1 MIIFMHPRPFFLGL
15 LKVYYSKSC
24 ILKTFVE
31 AEFQNYDPKW
41 VMLGDVHPCLET
53 RRPEC
58 TPNAK
63 SLGTT
68 HFSIEHLSYTLGKPC
83 ILGAFAEAEFQ
94 NS

>member
-31 AEFQNYDPKW
+31 AEFQNSDPKW

-63 SLGTT
+63 YLGKT
-68 HFSIEHLSYTLGKPC
+68 HFSIGHLSYTLGKPY
-83 ILGAFAEAEFQ
+83 I
-94 NS
+94 